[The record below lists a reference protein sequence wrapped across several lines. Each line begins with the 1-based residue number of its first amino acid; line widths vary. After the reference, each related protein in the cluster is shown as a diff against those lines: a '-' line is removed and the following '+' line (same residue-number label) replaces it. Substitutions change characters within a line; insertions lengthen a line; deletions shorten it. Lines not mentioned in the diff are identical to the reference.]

1 MKILFCTKNDIFGAL
16 ILNWILPRTSSH
28 DMTVLLSN
36 KTRPIEMVINELK
49 LEKFLERDLPL
60 EQIFPW
66 LDAQNLRGE
75 CLTMQALAQHFKVP
89 IRIVEQ
95 INDAPTEHWLR
106 DWQPDIII
114 SARFSLIFKAPIL
127 AIPRYG
133 AFNLHPGALPEFAG
147 LFSPMRA
154 LMAGKSQIACTLHQM
169 DASID
174 TGPMYSISYLPS
186 EPSKSVFWHIEKLY
200 LLGLASLLVLLD
212 DLQAGKTPQLQA
224 QNRADFHYF
233 SLPDQAEFAQL
244 QGLGM
249 SLVCFDAYQ
258 TMLARFL
265 PPLTGLSYP
274 RN

>member
-16 ILNWILPRTSSH
+16 ILNWILPRAASH

-36 KTRPIEMVINELK
+36 KTRPVEMTVNELK
-49 LEKFLERDLPL
+49 LEKFLERDFPL
-60 EQIFPW
+60 EQIFPL
-66 LDAQNLRGE
+66 LDTLKLHGE
-75 CLTMQALAQHFKVP
+75 CLTMQALTQRFEVP

-95 INDAPTEHWLR
+95 MNDPATEQWLR
-106 DWQPDIII
+106 DWQPDIIV
-114 SARFSLIFKAPIL
+114 SARFSLIFNAPIL

-133 AFNLHPGALPEFAG
+133 AYNLHPGALPEFAG

-169 DASID
+169 DTSID
-174 TGPMYSISYLPS
+174 TGPVYSISYLPS

-200 LLGLASLLVLLD
+200 LLGLASLLVLFD

-224 QNRADFHYF
+224 QNRADYRYF
-233 SLPDQAEFAQL
+233 SLPDQAEFAEL
-244 QGLGM
+244 QGLGL

-258 TMLARFL
+258 AMLARFL